1 MDIHHCIEKCAVGE
15 TYLLTTKHT
24 KIAEIQ
30 EDLKLL
36 SLHVLAAR
44 CNCSFK
50 IVQVARWLPDSIVP
64 FFPVKMYGE
73 LWRKNVPFFSF

>member
-1 MDIHHCIEKCAVGE
+1 MGIHHWHCIEKCAVGE

-36 SLHVLAAR
+36 SLHVYTNLQLEATAVSR
-44 CNCSFK
+44 
-50 IVQVARWLPDSIVP
+50 
-64 FFPVKMYGE
+64 
-73 LWRKNVPFFSF
+73 